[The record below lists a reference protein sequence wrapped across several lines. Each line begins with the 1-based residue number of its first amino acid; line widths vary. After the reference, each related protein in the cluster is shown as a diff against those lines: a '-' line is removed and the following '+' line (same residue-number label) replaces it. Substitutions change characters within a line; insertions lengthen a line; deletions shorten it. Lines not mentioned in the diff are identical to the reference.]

1 MGFSPVDV
9 GAMSLWQFNCCW
21 DAYLAAN
28 TGEQGV
34 TEMSEDDFA
43 AAASMI

>member
-1 MGFSPVDV
+1 MGFSPFEV

-21 DAYLAAN
+21 SAFLASK
-28 TGEQGV
+28 TGEEGV
-34 TEMSEDDFA
+34 ADMSDAEFE